1 MAGEKNTRQSGEGT
15 VRYPSKVQS
24 LSTLVLLA
32 AGLAMAGC
40 KSAPPL
46 TNEQALSM
54 IQAKYDSTPA
64 TPTSISVN
72 DLGMQ
77 EGVTAKYWVGLKK
90 YPNGYWGDFKLTPE
104 GKKVVALVGGGDVIQ
119 WRPEQPQDPKYS
131 VALQTITANHL
142 KARDIT
148 DIEDDG
154 NGGKT
159 VTYTEDVVLTGVPDP
174 LQGIA
179 HNPGNRLSTQ
189 RTANF
194 TLKDGAW
201 ALQSIE

>member
-1 MAGEKNTRQSGEGT
+1 M
-15 VRYPSKVQS
+15 RYASKVQT
-24 LSTLVLLA
+24 LSAFVLLA
-32 AGLAMAGC
+32 LGLALAGC
-40 KSAPPL
+40 KTAPPL
-46 TNEQALSM
+46 TREQALSI
-54 IQAKYDSTPA
+54 IQAKYDSMPA
-64 TPTSISVN
+64 APTSISVN

-77 EGVTAKYWVGLKK
+77 EGVTAKYWVGLKR

-104 GKKVVALVGGGDVIQ
+104 GKKIVALVDGGDVIQ

-131 VALQTITANHL
+131 VALQTTIANHL

-189 RTANF
+189 RTASF
-194 TLKDGAW
+194 TQKDGAW